1 MDGMFILVIF
11 LIGFIG
17 SFISGM
23 VGIGGSIIKYPMLLY
38 IPPLLGFTTFTA
50 HEVSGISAV
59 QVFFAT
65 IGGVWAYR
73 KGGYLN
79 KTLIFYMGISILV
92 GSFIGGYGSKLMS
105 GASINLVYGILA
117 TIAAIMMFVPKK
129 GKDDVPL
136 NEVMFNK
143 WLAAILAFIVGIGAG
158 IVGAAGA
165 FILVPIMLVV
175 LKIPTRMTI
184 ASSLAITFI
193 SSIGSTVGKIST
205 GQVDYVPAAI
215 MVIASLLAAPLGANA
230 GKKVN
235 TKVLQWLLA
244 LLILGSA
251 IKIWAE
257 FLGN

>member
-1 MDGMFILVIF
+1 MDIGFLVVIF

-17 SFISGM
+17 SYISGM
-23 VGIGGSIIKYPMLLY
+23 LGIGGSIIKYPMLLY
-38 IPPLLGFTTFTA
+38 IPPLFGLAAFSA

-79 KTLIFYMGISILV
+79 KALIVYMGGAILI
-92 GSFIGGYGSKLMS
+92 GSFVGGYGSKMMS
-105 GASINLVYGILA
+105 EGGINLVYGILA
-117 TIAAIMMFVPKK
+117 LIAAVMMFIPKK
-129 GKDDVPL
+129 GIDDIPL
-136 NEVMFNK
+136 DQVTFNK
-143 WLAAILAFIVGIGAG
+143 WLAASLALIVGVGAG

-165 FILVPIMLVV
+165 FLLVPIMLVV

-193 SSIGSTVGKIST
+193 SSIGATVGKITT
-205 GQVDYVPAAI
+205 GQVDFVPALI
-215 MVIASLLAAPLGANA
+215 MVVASLIASPLGAMA

-235 TKVLQWLLA
+235 TKILQYILA
-244 LLILGSA
+244 FLILGTA
-251 IKIWAE
+251 IKIWMDI
-257 FLGN
+257 L